1 MNMNNDRLTYKIFE
15 FDLQNISND
24 NWSGELEKILDDLNM
39 QESLMSGQIVD
50 LKAAEE
56 KFNITSDLEWQDSLG
71 WKSKL
76 RTYTKYKLH
85 MECENY
91 LTLNINKYECS
102 MLAKLRSGTL
112 PLYIEKGR
120 YEGKKLE
127 SRTCPICK
135 TNEVEDEIHFV
146 INCNGYTTKRTYF
159 FSYICN
165 NVSNIFMNLGS
176 KKNLFN

>member
-1 MNMNNDRLTYKIFE
+1 
-15 FDLQNISND
+15 
-24 NWSGELEKILDDLNM
+24 M
-39 QESLMSGQIVD
+39 QESLLSGQIVD

-56 KFNITSDLEWQDSLG
+56 NFNITSDLEWQDSLG

-76 RTYTKYKLH
+76 RPYTKCKLH

-91 LTLNINKYECS
+91 LTLNISKYERS

-127 SRTCPICK
+127 RRTCPICK

-165 NVSNIFMNLGS
+165 SVSNTFMNLDS
-176 KKNLFN
+176 EEKFIQLMTLENASLKRFVKFLVDIWEHRKNILLTE